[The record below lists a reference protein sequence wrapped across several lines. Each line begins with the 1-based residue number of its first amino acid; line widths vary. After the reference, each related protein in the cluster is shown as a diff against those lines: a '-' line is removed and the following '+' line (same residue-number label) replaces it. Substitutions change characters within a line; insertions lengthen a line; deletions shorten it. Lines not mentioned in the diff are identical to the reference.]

1 MAKRDYYEILGVNKN
16 ATADEIKKAYR
27 KLSKKYHPDLNKDN
41 KEKAAEKFKEVA
53 EAYEI
58 LSDTQKRETYDRFGH
73 SAFENGG
80 AGQGGF
86 SGFGGFEGF
95 SSSNFGGFSDI
106 FSDFFGQGFSGH
118 SSQQRHE
125 VKGRDLEYN
134 IRLKLEDIV
143 NDFETEISFKRNG
156 KCSTCDG
163 TGAKNKEMNNCSSCK
178 GSGYVTRVH
187 QTILGSIQQTEEC
200 NVCQGKGKVPK
211 AACNSCGGT
220 GIAEETITRKIKIP
234 AGIEND
240 TRMIMRG
247 LGSYPRGGGV
257 FGDLY
262 LRITIEKHEIFKRK
276 DLDIY
281 CDIPVSIT
289 KAMLGGE
296 VEVPTLYGKQIINI
310 SEGLQ
315 NGEVKVLSDKGLS
328 FRGRKGRQI
337 IKFNVEIPINLTQE
351 QKDILVKFEKT
362 MTKNNYKETENF
374 SSKVKNFFKKL
385 KDEFNN

>member
-1 MAKRDYYEILGVNKN
+1 MAKKDYYEVLGLDKN
-16 ATADEIKKAYR
+16 ATSDEIKKAYR

-53 EAYEI
+53 QAYEI
-58 LSDTQKRETYDRFGH
+58 LSDPQKRETYDRFGH

-86 SGFGGFEGF
+86 GGFGGFNASG
-95 SSSNFGGFSDI
+95 FGGFSDI
-106 FSDFFGQGFSGH
+106 FSDFFGQEFSSH
-118 SSQQRHE
+118 SSRQHHE

-163 TGAKNKEMNNCSSCK
+163 TGAKNKEMSNCSSCG
-178 GSGYVTRVH
+178 GSGYITRVH
-187 QTILGSIQQTEEC
+187 QTILGNIQQTEEC
-200 NVCQGKGKVPK
+200 GRCQGKGKVPK
-211 AACNSCGGT
+211 AACTSCRGT
-220 GIAEETITRKIKIP
+220 GVEEEKITRKIKIP
-234 AGIEND
+234 AGIENG

-247 LGSYPRGGGV
+247 LGSYPRGGGI

-262 LRITIEKHEIFKRK
+262 LRINIEKHEIFTRK

-281 CDIPVSIT
+281 CDVPISIT

-296 VEVPTLYGKQIINI
+296 IEIPTLYGKQVINI
-310 SEGLQ
+310 NEGLQ
-315 NGEVKVLSDKGLS
+315 SGETKILPDKGLT

-337 IKFNVEIPINLTQE
+337 IKFNVEIPVNLTNE
-351 QKDILVKFEKT
+351 QKNILLEFEKS

-374 SSKVKNFFKKL
+374 STKLKNFFKKL
-385 KDEFNN
+385 KDEFNI